1 MYIKGELYCA
11 FFRILLRAV
20 HHFGETPVTTLV
32 LVLETPSPLGP
43 ILGSHSVTGIDFGKK
58 LLFLAG
64 HVLRQ
69 TQCCPWC

>member
-1 MYIKGELYCA
+1 MMFCLRRESRVSGQRLGNY
-11 FFRILLRAV
+11 RAV
-20 HHFGETPVTTLV
+20 A
-32 LVLETPSPLGP
+32 TPSPLGP